1 MTRTTA
7 MILGL
12 FAIFGPSAARAADRL
27 TDRDV
32 KGLVS
37 QIKDGRERFEDALED
52 KVKESVVRGASGEVS
67 VRHFLKDFKEN
78 IEHLDDRLKPGY
90 AASAEVGTV
99 LRQASSVERY
109 FRDQPPGT
117 RGQSEWNRL
126 AASLKT
132 LASAYGA
139 SFPIEEKAPVRRI
152 GDKELGVAV
161 EGMIKNVGKLKQ
173 TLNNDL
179 KKDASV
185 DSSARQAAV
194 ENVDQFVKDAKE
206 LRDRVKDGRPSSAE
220 ADRVLTNSRSVE
232 TFIKGHQVPA
242 SASLWNGVTP
252 QLQVLASA
260 YGQPSPAGR

>member
-1 MTRTTA
+1 MTRATIVLVFVA
-7 MILGL
+7 VSSPCAL
-12 FAIFGPSAARAADRL
+12 ADDRL

-37 QIKDGRERFEDALED
+37 QIKDGRERFEDALDD
-52 KVKESVVRGASGEVS
+52 KVKDSVVRGASGEVN

-132 LASAYGA
+132 LATAYGA
-139 SFPIEEKAPVRRI
+139 DFPVTENAPVRRI
-152 GDKELGVAV
+152 GDKELAGAV
-161 EGMIKNVGKLKQ
+161 EGVIKNVGKLKQ

-179 KKDASV
+179 KN
-185 DSSARQAAV
+185 DSSARQTASA
-194 ENVDQFVKDAKE
+194 NVDQFVNDAKA

-220 ADRVLTNSRSVE
+220 ADRVLSNATDLQ
-232 TFIKGHQVPA
+232 TFISSHQVPA
-242 SASLWNGVTP
+242 SASVWNDVTP
-252 QLQVLASA
+252 QLQALASA
-260 YGQPSPAGR
+260 YGLSWPSSR